1 LRHDVVVLGAGLAGL
16 TAARGLARAGTDVVV
31 LEARGRPGGRVEQTG
46 LGDGR
51 LVQLGG
57 EVVAPFHTA
66 YTRLVEELGLTLVPA
81 FPSLPGEETFVLAG
95 GERVLG
101 EGFPFLD
108 EEDLRSYEAAE
119 SAFRKLAQGVDPDD
133 SWSHPRARELDS
145 VSVSDWLRAQGATP
159 NVVRARELVA
169 GALAA
174 ESNERTSLLSDLRK
188 EAAAGAHGFYDYDV
202 WECQRVAEG
211 SATVALR
218 VAAELGH
225 RIRYATP
232 VIEVRVGSL
241 GCTVL
246 TATGERFES
255 EAVVCA
261 LPVGPLRRVR
271 VEGVSAER
279 LGSLHRQ
286 KNALVAKPV
295 FVWAYSFWERNGQN
309 GDVYFETGLIGGTW
323 TQREGIMSTLV
334 PPERFG
340 PFLATP
346 EEELEDVLIEEMA
359 GAFGEEARALQAF
372 YVRRWGSDPWTLGYI
387 TSWRPGDVM
396 AVGPLHGK
404 HEPPFYVCGSDQ
416 WVCGYMEVR
425 CAPARAPPKRHSAS
439 APLAPA
445 RRPSRPRAGRTPRAR
460 PPVGCYRG

>member
-1 LRHDVVVLGAGLAGL
+1 MRYDIVVIGAGLAGL
-16 TAARGLARAGTDVVV
+16 TAARRLAKGGTDVVV
-31 LEARGRPGGRVEQTG
+31 LEARGRPGGRVEQTE
-46 LGDGR
+46 LADGR

-66 YTRLVEELGLTLVPA
+66 YTKLVEELGLTIVPG
-81 FPSLPGEETFVLAG
+81 FPSLPGEETFVLAD
-95 GERVLG
+95 RDRLVG
-101 EGFPFLD
+101 EGFPFFGD
-108 EEDLRSYEAAE
+108 EDRRSYERVE
-119 SAFRKLAQGVDPDD
+119 GAFRRLAQEVDPDD
-133 SWSHPRARELDS
+133 PWSHARARELDA
-145 VSVSDWLRAQGATP
+145 VSVSAWLRAQGATP

-232 VIEVRVGSL
+232 VTEVRVSSS

-255 EAVVCA
+255 EAVICA

-279 LGSLHRQ
+279 LASLHRQ
-286 KNALVAKPV
+286 KNALVAKAV
-295 FVWAYSFWERNGQN
+295 FVWADSFWERNGQN
-309 GDVYFETGLIGGTW
+309 GDVYAETGLIGGTW
-323 TQREGIMSTLV
+323 TQRKGIMSTLV

-346 EEELEDVLIEEMA
+346 EEELERTLTDEMA
-359 GAFGEEARALQAF
+359 VAYGEEARALQAF
-372 YVRRWGSDPWTLGYI
+372 YVRRWGADPWTRGYI
-387 TSWRPGDVM
+387 TAWRPGDVM
-396 AVGPLHGK
+396 AVGPLHGT

-416 WVCGYMEVR
+416 WVCGYMEGAVR
-425 CAPARAPPKRHSAS
+425 TGSAAAEAS
-439 APLAPA
+439 C
-445 RRPSRPRAGRTPRAR
+445 R
-460 PPVGCYRG
+460 

>member
-1 LRHDVVVLGAGLAGL
+1 VRHDVVVLGAGLAGL
-16 TAARGLARAGTDVVV
+16 TAARGLAQAGTDVVV
-31 LEARGRPGGRVEQTG
+31 LEARGRPGGRVEQTE

-66 YTRLVEELGLTLVPA
+66 YTQLVDELELTIVPA
-81 FPSLPGEETFVLAG
+81 FPSLPGEETFVLADPDRLV
-95 GERVLG
+95 GES
-101 EGFPFLD
+101 FPFFD
-108 EEDLRSYEAAE
+108 DRDHHSYEHVE
-119 SAFRKLAQGVDPDD
+119 SEFRKLAQSVDPDD
-133 SWSHPRARELDS
+133 PWSHPRARELDA
-145 VSVSDWLRAQGATP
+145 VSVSTWLRTQGATS

-169 GALAA
+169 NALAA

-225 RIRYATP
+225 RVRYATP
-232 VIEVRVGSL
+232 VTEVRVDSGA
-241 GCTVL
+241 CTVL

-261 LPVGPLRRVR
+261 LPVGPLRHVR
-271 VEGVSAER
+271 VEGVSPER
-279 LGSLHRQ
+279 LNSLHRQ
-286 KNALVAKPV
+286 KNAVVAKAV
-295 FVWAYSFWERNGQN
+295 FVWAESFWERNGQN

-323 TQREGIMSTLV
+323 TQREGVMSTLV

-346 EEELEDVLIEEMA
+346 EEEIEDTLLDEMV
-359 GAFGEEARALQAF
+359 GAFGDEARALQAF
-372 YVRRWGSDPWTLGYI
+372 YIRRWGADPWTRGYI

-396 AVGPLHGK
+396 AVGPLHGT
-404 HEPPFYVCGSDQ
+404 HEPPLYVCGSDQ
-416 WVCGYMEVR
+416 WVCGYMEGAVR
-425 CAPARAPPKRHSAS
+425 TGANAAQA
-439 APLAPA
+439 AL
-445 RRPSRPRAGRTPRAR
+445 GQD
-460 PPVGCYRG
+460 

>member
-1 LRHDVVVLGAGLAGL
+1 MRHDVVVVGAGLAGL
-16 TAARGLARAGTDVVV
+16 TAARTLVRGGADVVV
-31 LEARGRPGGRVEQTG
+31 LEARGRPGGRVEQTE
-46 LGDGR
+46 LADGR

-66 YTRLVEELGLTLVPA
+66 YAELVAELGLTIVPG
-81 FPSLPGEETFVLAG
+81 FPSLPGQETFVLADG
-95 GERVLG
+95 RMVG
-101 EGFPFLD
+101 EGFPFFDD
-108 EEDLRSYEAAE
+108 EDRRSYEHADR
-119 SAFRKLAQGVDPDD
+119 AFRELAQSVDPDD
-133 SWSHPRARELDS
+133 PWSHPRARELDS
-145 VSVSDWLRAQGATP
+145 ISVSAWLRSEGATR

-232 VIEVRVGSL
+232 VTRMRIGSA
-241 GCTVL
+241 GCAVT

-255 EAVVCA
+255 DAVVCA
-261 LPVGPLRRVR
+261 LPVGPLRRVE
-271 VEGVSAER
+271 VEGVSRER
-279 LGSLHRQ
+279 MDSLHRQ
-286 KNALVAKPV
+286 KNAVVAKPV
-295 FVWAYSFWERNGQN
+295 FVWADSFWERNGQN
-309 GDVYFETGLIGGTW
+309 GDLYMETGLIGGTW
-323 TQREGIMSTLV
+323 TQREGIMSALV

-346 EEELEDVLIEEMA
+346 EEELEDVLLEEIV
-359 GAFGEEARALQAF
+359 GALGEEARALEAF
-372 YVRRWGSDPWTLGYI
+372 YLRRWGADPWTLGYI

-396 AVGPLHGK
+396 GVGPLHGT

-416 WVCGYMEVR
+416 WVCGYMEGAVR
-425 CAPARAPPKRHSAS
+425 TGSSAGS
-439 APLAPA
+439 AAL
-445 RRPSRPRAGRTPRAR
+445 
-460 PPVGCYRG
+460 YR

>member
-1 LRHDVVVLGAGLAGL
+1 MRHDVVVVGAGLAGL
-16 TAARGLARAGTDVVV
+16 TAARTLARGGADVVV
-31 LEARGRPGGRVEQTG
+31 LEARGRPGGRVEQTE
-46 LGDGR
+46 LADGR

-66 YTRLVEELGLTLVPA
+66 YAELVAELGLTIVPG
-81 FPSLPGEETFVLAG
+81 FPSLPGEETFVLADG
-95 GERVLG
+95 RVVG
-101 EGFPFLD
+101 EGFPFFDD
-108 EEDLRSYEAAE
+108 EDRRSYELVDA
-119 SAFRKLAQGVDPDD
+119 AFRELTLSVDPDD
-133 SWSHPRARELDS
+133 PWSHPRAHELDS
-145 VSVSDWLRAQGATP
+145 ISVSGWLRSEGATR

-232 VIEVRVGSL
+232 VTKMRIGSA
-241 GCTVL
+241 GCAVT

-261 LPVGPLRRVR
+261 LPVGPLRRVE
-271 VEGVSAER
+271 VEGVSRER
-279 LGSLHRQ
+279 MDSLHRQ
-286 KNALVAKPV
+286 KNAVVAKPV
-295 FVWAYSFWERNGQN
+295 FVWADSFWERNGQN
-309 GDVYFETGLIGGTW
+309 GDLYMETGLIGGTW
-323 TQREGIMSTLV
+323 TQREGIMSALV

-346 EEELEDVLIEEMA
+346 EEEVEDVLLEEIV
-359 GAFGEEARALQAF
+359 GALGEEARAVEAF
-372 YVRRWGSDPWTLGYI
+372 YLRRWGADPWTLGYI

-396 AVGPLHGK
+396 GVGPLHGT

-416 WVCGYMEVR
+416 WVCGYMEGAVR
-425 CAPARAPPKRHSAS
+425 TGSSAGS
-439 APLAPA
+439 AALC
-445 RRPSRPRAGRTPRAR
+445 R
-460 PPVGCYRG
+460 

>member
-1 LRHDVVVLGAGLAGL
+1 MVVLGAGLAGL

-31 LEARGRPGGRVEQTG
+31 LEARGRPGGRVEQTE
-46 LGDGR
+46 LADGR

-66 YTRLVEELGLTLVPA
+66 YTRLVEELGLTIVPG
-81 FPSLPGEETFVLAG
+81 FPSLPGEETFVLAD
-95 GERVLG
+95 RDRLVG
-101 EGFPFLD
+101 EGFPFFGD
-108 EEDLRSYEAAE
+108 EDRRSYEQVE
-119 SAFRKLAQGVDPDD
+119 GAFRRLAQEVDPDNP
-133 SWSHPRARELDS
+133 WSHARARELDA
-145 VSVSDWLRAQGATP
+145 VSVSAWLRAQGATP

-232 VIEVRVGSL
+232 VTEVRVSSS

-255 EAVVCA
+255 EAVICA

-279 LGSLHRQ
+279 LASLHRQ
-286 KNALVAKPV
+286 KNALVAKAV
-295 FVWAYSFWERNGQN
+295 FVWADSFWERNGQN
-309 GDVYFETGLIGGTW
+309 GDVYAETGLIGGTW

-346 EEELEDVLIEEMA
+346 EEELERTLTDEMA
-359 GAFGEEARALQAF
+359 VAYGEEARALQAF
-372 YVRRWGSDPWTLGYI
+372 YVRRWGADPWTRGYI
-387 TSWRPGDVM
+387 TAWRPGDVM
-396 AVGPLHGK
+396 AVGPLHGT

-416 WVCGYMEVR
+416 WVCGYMEGAVR
-425 CAPARAPPKRHSAS
+425 TGSAAAEAS
-439 APLAPA
+439 C
-445 RRPSRPRAGRTPRAR
+445 R
-460 PPVGCYRG
+460 